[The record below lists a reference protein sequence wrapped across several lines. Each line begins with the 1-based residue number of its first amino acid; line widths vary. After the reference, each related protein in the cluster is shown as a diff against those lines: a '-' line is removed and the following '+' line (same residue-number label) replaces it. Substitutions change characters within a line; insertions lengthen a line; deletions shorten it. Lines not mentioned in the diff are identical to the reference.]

1 MARMMSDDFPG
12 GGTDKPVDLAHLS
25 RQTLGDQ
32 DLEREVLILFERQS
46 QVMIERLR
54 AATTAKSW
62 AEAAH
67 TLKGSALGI
76 GAFQVASA
84 AEAVECD
91 QIDHLSSK
99 AWNDL
104 ARLEEAVRRANAF
117 IADILKAA

>member
-12 GGTDKPVDLAHLS
+12 GGNGKPVDLTHLS
-25 RQTLGDQ
+25 RQTFGDH
-32 DLEREVLILFERQS
+32 DLEREVLVLFERQS
-46 QVMIERLR
+46 QAMIERLR
-54 AATTAKSW
+54 GATTAKSW

-91 QIDHLSSK
+91 QVDHLSSK
-99 AWNDL
+99 AWDDL
-104 ARLEEAVRRANAF
+104 ARLEVAVRQANAF

>member
-1 MARMMSDDFPG
+1 MPFQSLNPATGELLATFPLHE
-12 GGTDKPVDLAHLS
+12 PA
-25 RQTLGDQ
+25 
-32 DLEREVLILFERQS
+32 EVEA
-46 QVMIERLR
+46 RLR